1 MSWLTEVLKKD
12 IFVFNIELDSE
23 LDSLVYFKAER
34 MSILVLDALF
44 VPCMPFPMMMVIWKF

>member
-1 MSWLTEVLKKD
+1 MVNGSTEKD
-12 IFVFNIELDSE
+12 IFVFNIELDS
-23 LDSLVYFKAER
+23 LIYFKAER